1 MPRTRRENLRVG
13 WIMLFSAL
21 SLLPLTTWYQ
31 AREPSTAVEVVT
43 AFMEAVRDKDLE
55 RAYRYIG
62 TSVPAGAA
70 AAFLH
75 PDAIG
80 DWELLAVEQPE
91 SAAGLEQPVT
101 VTIGTDEGTA
111 EGEFTV
117 YEDDGEYTLYN
128 PFQTA
133 TVSASSYLSL
143 QVNDRTVPAP
153 LETSW
158 QEWYYGQANRTVVLL
173 PGVYRFFGGE
183 PVALL
188 GDNDTA
194 EAIGTPLPEPTEAA
208 EAALQRAVQEHIDAC
223 VEYRLAMPPGCPFM
237 TDGMVDTTDRRRMEK
252 IRDPMWTVEEYPVAS
267 VVLGTG
273 GFGEPVLLVEF
284 TDPGRLTL
292 QGRGT
297 EDWET
302 WEPITAVCRFDGSV
316 LHVLADTD
324 GSIQVAPLGQPP
336 TDTCRGTE

>member
-1 MPRTRRENLRVG
+1 
-13 WIMLFSAL
+13 
-21 SLLPLTTWYQ
+21 
-31 AREPSTAVEVVT
+31 
-43 AFMEAVRDKDLE
+43 
-55 RAYRYIG
+55 
-62 TSVPAGAA
+62 
-70 AAFLH
+70 
-75 PDAIG
+75 
-80 DWELLAVEQPE
+80 
-91 SAAGLEQPVT
+91 
-101 VTIGTDEGTA
+101 
-111 EGEFTV
+111 
-117 YEDDGEYTLYN
+117 
-128 PFQTA
+128 
-133 TVSASSYLSL
+133 
-143 QVNDRTVPAP
+143 
-153 LETSW
+153 
-158 QEWYYGQANRTVVLL
+158 
-173 PGVYRFFGGE
+173 
-183 PVALL
+183 
-188 GDNDTA
+188 
-194 EAIGTPLPEPTEAA
+194 
-208 EAALQRAVQEHIDAC
+208 
-223 VEYRLAMPPGCPFM
+223 M